1 MTKVL
6 IDYSQIYLRENIPLS
21 EEEVNTIATHK
32 RDFFKDFSGV
42 VIAVIMITTLIT
54 AFFLKNEFKNF
65 KYYHYILFI
74 AAAVALYLFFLII
87 HWLIYQYVKGRW
99 KKDIENGKNR
109 LKSIII
115 SKHKTEGDEY
125 IITFAGCRQGEKIR
139 LPVEEK
145 DYYQYETGTKVTVT
159 YLKYSKE
166 VLSLDY
172 AEDMD

>member
-6 IDYSQIYLRENIPLS
+6 IDYSQIYLQENIPLS
-21 EEEVNTIATHK
+21 EEEVNMIATHK
-32 RDFFKDFSGV
+32 KDFFKDFSGV
-42 VIAVIMITTLIT
+42 VIAVIMITTLIA

-74 AAAVALYLFFLII
+74 AAAVSLYLFFLLI

-99 KKDIENGKNR
+99 KKDLENGKNR

-125 IITFAGCRQGEKIR
+125 IITFAGCSKGEKIR
-139 LPVEEK
+139 LPVKKKVYDE
-145 DYYQYETGTKVTVT
+145 YETGTKVMVT
-159 YLKYSKE
+159 YFKYSKE
-166 VLSLDY
+166 VLSLDHD
-172 AEDMD
+172 ERMN